1 MGVEIEESTAEGR
14 TVTRLTDPRALRAYA
29 HPVRMTLMG
38 LLRTEGPLTATRAAE
53 LLGESSGTC
62 SFHLR
67 QLAKYGLVEEADGG
81 TGREKPWRATTTS
94 TAWDPAG
101 GGTPEAAAAT
111 SLLNTVIA
119 ERYFE
124 QLMRWLEARPEQAG
138 RVAGGGPPRR
148 PDPLGHR
155 GRARPISAAGCLSWS
170 MSTSSGR
177 SSPNCGRR
185 ERARSPGYTWLSRT
199 TSGPGSADMVP
210 ALLRERVFRRYWSAS
225 TISMFGDQISG
236 IALPLAA
243 VLVLHAGAAQMGYLT
258 ALEWLPSLLFGLP
271 AGAWI
276 DRRGRRRRTMIA
288 ADLGRAALFASIP
301 ACYALHVLTLPQLYA
316 VTFGAGTLSILFNV
330 SDATLFV
337 SIVAPERYVDG
348 QSLIYGSRALSFVG
362 GPSIGG
368 VLVQALSAPV
378 AVAVDAL
385 SFLGSAFFLGRIR
398 RAEPPTD
405 DGQGSVT
412 AGARFIAGS
421 ALVRASLIAVATINF
436 FNLMFAALYLLYA
449 VRVLHIKAGVVGVLI
464 GAAAVGALL
473 GSVVTKRI
481 AARIGVGWAYTA
493 GCLLFTAPLV
503 LWPLAHGSHWLV
515 LAMLFAAEFGSG
527 FGVMVLDISIG
538 AIFAAV
544 IPDTLRSRVTGAFQA
559 VNYGT
564 RPLGALL
571 GGLLGSA
578 IGLRPA
584 LWVAT
589 LGGMA
594 GFVLLLPTPLPRYRL
609 PA

>member
-1 MGVEIEESTAEGR
+1 MV
-14 TVTRLTDPRALRAYA
+14 
-29 HPVRMTLMG
+29 PV
-38 LLRTEGPLTATRAAE
+38 LLR
-53 LLGESSGTC
+53 
-62 SFHLR
+62 
-67 QLAKYGLVEEADGG
+67 D
-81 TGREKPWRATTTS
+81 
-94 TAWDPAG
+94 
-101 GGTPEAAAAT
+101 
-111 SLLNTVIA
+111 
-119 ERYFE
+119 
-124 QLMRWLEARPEQAG
+124 
-138 RVAGGGPPRR
+138 
-148 PDPLGHR
+148 
-155 GRARPISAAGCLSWS
+155 
-170 MSTSSGR
+170 
-177 SSPNCGRR
+177 
-185 ERARSPGYTWLSRT
+185 
-199 TSGPGSADMVP
+199 
-210 ALLRERVFRRYWSAS
+210 RVFRRYWSGS

-271 AGAWI
+271 AGAWV

-301 ACYALHVLTLPQLYA
+301 VCYALHVMTLPQLYL
-316 VTFGAGTLSILFNV
+316 VTFGAGMLSIVFNV

-337 SIVAPERYVDG
+337 AIVAPERYVDG

-368 VLVQALSAPV
+368 VLVQVVSAPF
-378 AVAVDAL
+378 AIAADAL
-385 SFLGSAFFLGRIR
+385 SFLGSAFFLGRIQPT
-398 RAEPPTD
+398 EPPAD
-405 DGQGSVT
+405 DGEGSVL
-412 AGARFIAGS
+412 AGARFIVGS
-421 ALVRASLIAVATINF
+421 ALVRSSLIAVATINF

-473 GSVVTKRI
+473 GSAVTKRI
-481 AARIGVGWAYTA
+481 AARIGVGWAYTL

-503 LWPLAHGSHWLV
+503 LWPLAHGRMSLV
-515 LAMLFAAEFGSG
+515 LVTLFVAEFVSG

-544 IPDTLRSRVTGAFQA
+544 IPDRLRSRVTGAFQA

-571 GGLLGSA
+571 GGLLGSV

-584 LWVAT
+584 LWIAA
-589 LGGMA
+589 LGGIT

-609 PA
+609 PAEG

>member
-1 MGVEIEESTAEGR
+1 
-14 TVTRLTDPRALRAYA
+14 
-29 HPVRMTLMG
+29 
-38 LLRTEGPLTATRAAE
+38 
-53 LLGESSGTC
+53 
-62 SFHLR
+62 
-67 QLAKYGLVEEADGG
+67 
-81 TGREKPWRATTTS
+81 
-94 TAWDPAG
+94 
-101 GGTPEAAAAT
+101 
-111 SLLNTVIA
+111 
-119 ERYFE
+119 
-124 QLMRWLEARPEQAG
+124 
-138 RVAGGGPPRR
+138 
-148 PDPLGHR
+148 
-155 GRARPISAAGCLSWS
+155 
-170 MSTSSGR
+170 
-177 SSPNCGRR
+177 
-185 ERARSPGYTWLSRT
+185 
-199 TSGPGSADMVP
+199 
-210 ALLRERVFRRYWSAS
+210 
-225 TISMFGDQISG
+225 MFGDQISG
-236 IALPLAA
+236 VALPLAA

-271 AGAWI
+271 AGAWV

-301 ACYALHVLTLPQLYA
+301 VCYALHVMALPQLYL
-316 VTFGAGTLSILFNV
+316 VTFGAGMLSIVFNV

-378 AVAVDAL
+378 AVAANAL

-398 RAEPPTD
+398 PDEPPTD
-405 DGQGSVT
+405 DGRGSVT

-449 VRVLHIKAGVVGVLI
+449 VRVLHIKAGAVGVLI

-473 GSVVTKRI
+473 GSAVTKRI

-503 LWPLAHGSHWLV
+503 LWPLAHGRHWLV
-515 LAMLFAAEFGSG
+515 LGTLFAAEFVSG

-584 LWVAT
+584 LWVAA
-589 LGGMA
+589 LGGVT
-594 GFVLLLPTPLPRYRL
+594 GFALLLPTPLPRYRL

>member
-1 MGVEIEESTAEGR
+1 
-14 TVTRLTDPRALRAYA
+14 
-29 HPVRMTLMG
+29 
-38 LLRTEGPLTATRAAE
+38 
-53 LLGESSGTC
+53 
-62 SFHLR
+62 
-67 QLAKYGLVEEADGG
+67 
-81 TGREKPWRATTTS
+81 
-94 TAWDPAG
+94 
-101 GGTPEAAAAT
+101 
-111 SLLNTVIA
+111 
-119 ERYFE
+119 
-124 QLMRWLEARPEQAG
+124 
-138 RVAGGGPPRR
+138 
-148 PDPLGHR
+148 
-155 GRARPISAAGCLSWS
+155 
-170 MSTSSGR
+170 
-177 SSPNCGRR
+177 
-185 ERARSPGYTWLSRT
+185 
-199 TSGPGSADMVP
+199 
-210 ALLRERVFRRYWSAS
+210 
-225 TISMFGDQISG
+225 MFGDQISG
-236 IALPLAA
+236 VALPLAA

-271 AGAWI
+271 AGAWV

-288 ADLGRAALFASIP
+288 ADLGRAVLFASIP
-301 ACYALHVLTLPQLYA
+301 AGYVLHLLTLPQLYA
-316 VTFGAGTLSILFNV
+316 VTFGAGALSILFNV

-337 SIVAPERYVDG
+337 SIVAEERYVDG

-378 AVAVDAL
+378 AVAANAL

-398 RAEPPTD
+398 PDEPPTD
-405 DGQGSVT
+405 DGRGSVT

-449 VRVLHIKAGVVGVLI
+449 VRVLHIKAGAVGVLI

-473 GSVVTKRI
+473 GSAVTKRI

-503 LWPLAHGSHWLV
+503 LWPLAHGRHWLV
-515 LAMLFAAEFGSG
+515 LGTLFAAEFVSG

-584 LWVAT
+584 LWVAA
-589 LGGMA
+589 LGGVT
-594 GFVLLLPTPLPRYRL
+594 GFALLLPTPLPRYRL